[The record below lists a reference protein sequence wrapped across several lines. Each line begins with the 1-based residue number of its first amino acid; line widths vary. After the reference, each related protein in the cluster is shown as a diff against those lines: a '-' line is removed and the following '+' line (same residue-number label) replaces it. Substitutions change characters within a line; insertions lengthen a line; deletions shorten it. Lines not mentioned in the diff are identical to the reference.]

1 MTQSIYSQIF
11 DNGLALVAEPMP
23 WLESAAFAI
32 LLPAG
37 CVREPAE
44 RLGLAGFT
52 CEMAQRG
59 CGSRDSRKFVE
70 DLENLGVEHGGSV
83 SIAHTS
89 FGGAMIADR
98 LYAALDI
105 FADLVLRPH
114 LPEDQLEDAR
124 QVCLQEVRS
133 VEDDLA
139 QKVMQELRRRRY
151 GEPWGRSSQGTL
163 ESIESITYGDVRSF
177 FDSTYR
183 PNGAIL
189 SVAGKIEWESLKE
202 HVGRLFAQWTPR
214 EQPSLR
220 ETLAERGTCH
230 FSHESTQTHIGVSF
244 ESLPYSHPDYFQARG
259 AVGVLSDGMS
269 SRLFTEVRE
278 NRGLC
283 YTVYASSHSLRD
295 RGGVFCY
302 AGTSTERAQETLN
315 VLTAEL
321 VKLAEGV
328 RADELGRLKAQIKS
342 GLVMQ
347 QESSR
352 SRSSSI
358 AGDWYHLGRV
368 RTMQELGSIIDGL
381 TCESINAYLAAC
393 PPRKFNLVTLGAK
406 ELEAPRGVS

>member
-1 MTQSIYSQIF
+1 MPQSILSHTF
-11 DNGLALVAEPMP
+11 ENGLALVAEPMP

-37 CVREPAE
+37 CVRDPAE
-44 RLGLAGFT
+44 KQGLANFT
-52 CEMAQRG
+52 CEMVQRG

-89 FGGAMIADR
+89 YGGAMIADR
-98 LYAALDI
+98 LPEALGI
-105 FADLVLRPH
+105 FADLVLAPH
-114 LPEDQLEDAR
+114 LPAEQVEDAR
-124 QVCLQEVRS
+124 QVCLQEIRS

-139 QKVMQELRRRRY
+139 QKVMQELRRKRY
-151 GEPWGRSSQGTL
+151 GEPWGRPGQGMLDSVGRISL
-163 ESIESITYGDVRSF
+163 EDVRRF
-177 FDSTYR
+177 YEETYR

-189 SVAGKIEWESLKE
+189 SVAGKIDWEPLKK
-202 HVGRLFAQWTPR
+202 HVGKLFAKWQPR
-214 EQPSLR
+214 EFAAPPESPV
-220 ETLAERGTCH
+220 EGAYH
-230 FSHESTQTHIGVSF
+230 HISHESTQTHIGVSF
-244 ESLPYSHPDYFQARG
+244 ESVPYSHADYFQARG

-283 YTVYASSHSLRD
+283 YSVYASGHSLRD

-302 AGTSTERAQETLN
+302 SGTSTERAQETLS
-315 VLTAEL
+315 VLVAEL

-328 RADELGRLKAQIKS
+328 RPDELGRLKAQIKS

-352 SRSSSI
+352 ARSSAI

-368 RTMQELGSIIDGL
+368 RSMEELGRIIDGL
-381 TCESINAYLAAC
+381 SCESINAYLARR
-393 PPRKFNLVTLGAK
+393 PPRGFQVVTLGANP
-406 ELEAPRGVS
+406 LEVPGGIS